1 MTVINL
7 ALFGAAL
14 WCAAVIGGWAAVG
27 TNTDRPTRTGPA
39 EDVHPSLCDHP

>member
-27 TNTDRPTRTGPA
+27 TNTDRPTRTGL
-39 EDVHPSLCDHP
+39 DVLEQRGDDDA